1 MIAEI
6 AFFQTILD
14 GLGTVLAKIYDVVG
28 NYGLTIIIFTLLV
41 RLLLVPIGIKQV
53 KGMMAMQRLQPKMK
67 AIQKKY
73 KGNKEKQREETMKLY
88 QEHGVNPLQSC
99 LPLVLQIPVFI
110 ALYAVLQPPVPGTG
124 VDVHI
129 PEDSGLYTAVV
140 ETQGGTSFLTM
151 NLFCTPVQ
159 AGDPDAPVPSTA
171 KLAAAVDSSQTT
183 IPVEEKTSPPAL
195 PFTMKVD
202 EEQMQ
207 VSARAPADQAK
218 GTPVTYTVARGADS
232 TVAAAHEDGATG
244 TSQLLTLDCGDGA
257 AAKIPYYAL
266 LVLMVGTTYFQS
278 RQMQK
283 ASPAAVNKQQQT
295 ITKIMPLFFGFIGIN
310 FPMGLILYWTTSNAW
325 QVGQQFVL
333 LKRMQA
339 HEPPPPPEKP
349 SKKASGGKPS
359 GSKPSGA
366 KDGGSN
372 GGGSKGTGRSAKQR
386 DQGSGKPAGPAKA
399 SKPSKPAKKGFMQ
412 RMLEQA
418 EAERA
423 RKLKEEGTPDGGDG
437 NGERGNDGKR
447 DDSGGSSGGS

>member
-14 GLGTVLAKIYDVVG
+14 GLGTVLAKTYDVVG

-67 AIQKKY
+67 AIQKKH

-110 ALYAVLQPPVPGTG
+110 ALYAVLRPPVPGTG

-129 PEDSGLYTAVV
+129 PEDSSLYTAVV
-140 ETQGGTSFLTM
+140 ETQGGTNFLTM

-159 AGDPDAPVPSTA
+159 AGDSDAPVPSAA
-171 KLAAAVDSSQTT
+171 KLTTAVDSSQTT
-183 IPVEEKTSPPAL
+183 IPVEEKSSAPAL
-195 PFTMKVD
+195 AFTMTVD
-202 EEQMQ
+202 DEQMR
-207 VSARAPADQAK
+207 VAARAPADQAT
-218 GTPVTYTVARGADS
+218 GTPITYTVSRGYEG
-232 TVAAAHEDGATG
+232 TVEAAHEEGATG
-244 TSQLLTLDCGDGA
+244 TSVLLTLDCGDGA
-257 AAKIPYYAL
+257 AAKIPYYGF

-278 RQMQK
+278 RQMQR
-283 ASPAAVNKQQQT
+283 ASPQAVNKQQQT
-295 ITKIMPLFFGFIGIN
+295 IMRIMPLFFGFIGIN

-333 LKRMQA
+333 LKRMKA
-339 HEPPPPPEKP
+339 HEPPPPPERPAKKGGSGIKP
-349 SKKASGGKPS
+349 SGGKAASPKS
-359 GSKPSGA
+359 GAAKGGEAARGGKGRSKSSKPV
-366 KDGGSN
+366 KPV
-372 GGGSKGTGRSAKQR
+372 KPVKP
-386 DQGSGKPAGPAKA
+386 GKPAKT
-399 SKPSKPAKKGFMQ
+399 GFMQ
-412 RMLEQA
+412 RMVEQA

-423 RKLKEEGTPDGGDG
+423 RKLKEQGKSGGKGSGNEGGSTKD
-437 NGERGNDGKR
+437 

>member
-6 AFFQTILD
+6 AFFQTVLD
-14 GLGTVLAKIYDVVG
+14 ALGTALAKIYDIVG

-110 ALYAVLQPPVPGTG
+110 ALYAVLRPPVPGTG

-129 PEDSGLYTAVV
+129 PEDSSLYTAVV
-140 ETQGGTSFLTM
+140 ETQGGTDFLTM

-159 AGDPDAPVPSTA
+159 AGDPDAPVPSRA
-171 KLAAAVDSSQTT
+171 SLAAAADSSQTT
-183 IPVEEKTSPPAL
+183 IPVEEKTGPPAL
-195 PFTMKVD
+195 PFTMTVD
-202 EEQMQ
+202 DEQMR
-207 VSARAPADQAK
+207 VTARAPADPQM
-218 GTPVTYTVARGADS
+218 GTPITYTVSRGYGG
-232 TVAAAHEDGATG
+232 TVAAAHEKG
-244 TSQLLTLDCGDGA
+244 TSGTSVLLNLNCGDGA
-257 AAKIPYYAL
+257 AAKIPYYAF

-278 RQMQK
+278 RQMQR
-283 ASPAAVNKQQQT
+283 ASPQAVNKQQQT

-339 HEPPPPPEKP
+339 HEPPAPPEKP
-349 SKKASGGKPS
+349 SKKAGGPS
-359 GSKPSGA
+359 GTKP
-366 KDGGSN
+366 
-372 GGGSKGTGRSAKQR
+372 GGSKDAGAKSTGPTRPSGKAPAKQGK
-386 DQGSGKPAGPAKA
+386 GS
-399 SKPSKPAKKGFMQ
+399 SKPAKKGFMQ
-412 RMLEQA
+412 KMLEQA

-423 RKLKEEGTPDGGDG
+423 RKLKEQDKGGGGGARD
-437 NGERGNDGKR
+437 NGGSKR
-447 DDSGGSSGGS
+447 KKDDSGGSSGGS